1 MTDHHGAP
9 EELPPAAAIVHR
21 FRGEAMLL
29 LGKFGEAERD
39 LEQAVQSDDQDAAA
53 HESLARA
60 LAGRK
65 QFSSAKR
72 KTAIEHAQTACDQT
86 RWSQWSCL
94 DALAMALA
102 AGLNGDFDP
111 EGMKGI
117 FVLVA
122 DDQVDEPLLGKL
134 EKAEF
139 VAVQASYFGPLV
151 ERADVVLPT
160 AIWAEKSGTLT
171 NTEGRA
177 QALHA
182 AVPTPA
188 GVRDDQEILTALAE
202 RLG

>member
-1 MTDHHGAP
+1 MPGTNGRGA
-9 EELPPAAAIVHR
+9 V
-21 FRGEAMLL
+21 
-29 LGKFGEAERD
+29 
-39 LEQAVQSDDQDAAA
+39 
-53 HESLARA
+53 
-60 LAGRK
+60 
-65 QFSSAKR
+65 
-72 KTAIEHAQTACDQT
+72 
-86 RWSQWSCL
+86 
-94 DALAMALA
+94 A